1 MATDVNLPQW
11 GMNMESGLL
20 VKWLVKEGDEVVAGQ
35 PLVEVETSK
44 INSELESPGSGV
56 VAHIMFSEGTTVDV
70 GETVVVLAEPGEN
83 PPRPSGK
90 TSKPKNELP
99 IANKAVPT
107 GSGKTSQK
115 NRQVTPVAR
124 RLAGSEGIDIDLV
137 QGTGPNGRVTEQD
150 VRNFIEQLKTP
161 SSEINVQVV
170 PKARKLASDN
180 GIDLAEIKGT
190 GPSGRITVVDVEK
203 HLAKAG
209 PRIPPEDILESIPI
223 VGMRKT
229 ISERM
234 SLSSSET
241 APVTLTTEVDM
252 TETVK
257 AKESLVSAWRKE
269 KLRPLD
275 LYLILKAVVDSLRE
289 HSILNATL
297 SGNNIIV
304 MKHVNLGVAVALPDG
319 LIVPVLREAENMD
332 LVDIARNIGDLTRKA
347 RDNKL
352 SIDEVTGS
360 TFTVTSLAAYDID
373 GFTPIINVPE
383 IAILGVGR
391 ILQRPWVVDGEI
403 GLRQIMTLSL
413 TFDHRAIDGVPAGD
427 FLKTL
432 KAGLENPVN

>member
-1 MATDVNLPQW
+1 
-11 GMNMESGLL
+11 
-20 VKWLVKEGDEVVAGQ
+20 
-35 PLVEVETSK
+35 
-44 INSELESPGSGV
+44 
-56 VAHIMFSEGTTVDV
+56 
-70 GETVVVLAEPGEN
+70 
-83 PPRPSGK
+83 
-90 TSKPKNELP
+90 
-99 IANKAVPT
+99 
-107 GSGKTSQK
+107 
-115 NRQVTPVAR
+115 
-124 RLAGSEGIDIDLV
+124 LAGSEGIDIGLV

-150 VRNFIEQLKTP
+150 VRNFIEQLKSTSP
-161 SSEINVQVV
+161 EITTQVV
-170 PKARKLASDN
+170 PKARKLASDHQ
-180 GIDLAEIKGT
+180 IDLGDIEGT
-190 GPSGRITVVDVEK
+190 GPSGRITVVDVER
-203 HLAKAG
+203 HIAKSG
-209 PRIPPEDILESIPI
+209 PQIPLEDILESIPI
-223 VGMRKT
+223 VGMRKI

-252 TETVK
+252 TETIKV
-257 AKESLVSAWRKE
+257 KESLVSKWRKE

-275 LYLILKAVVDSLRE
+275 LYLTLKAVVDSLRE
-289 HSILNATL
+289 HSIINATL
-297 SGNNIIV
+297 NGNDIIV

-391 ILQRPWVVDGEI
+391 IIQKPWGIDGEVV
-403 GLRQIMTLSL
+403 LRHIMTLSL

-432 KAGLENPVN
+432 KLRLENPSN